1 LLLFGRETFIIPFPN
16 LIYEIGG
23 SPSPP
28 VREKP
33 YIIFYVR
40 LFSFSEKSFINSR
53 FYYHFVAS
61 ISYAKYTKKC
71 GKAFLQFSQNYE
83 NEKEIY

>member
-1 LLLFGRETFIIPFPN
+1 ME
-16 LIYEIGG
+16 
-23 SPSPP
+23 SVDHP
-28 VREKP
+28 VRRFGKSRTS
-33 YIIFYVR
+33 FFVR
-40 LFSFSEKSFINSR
+40 LFSYSEKSVNPEFYDR
-53 FYYHFVAS
+53 FLDS

>member
-1 LLLFGRETFIIPFPN
+1 MK
-16 LIYEIGG
+16 
-23 SPSPP
+23 SVDHP
-28 VREKP
+28 VRRFGKVVHN
-33 YIIFYVR
+33 FYVR

-61 ISYAKYTKKC
+61 ISYAKYTKKS

-83 NEKEIY
+83 NKKEIY